1 MLSKYLDGAII
12 SGDMDAHGF
21 SPCTLF
27 LGQWTHT
34 YIHLDVG
41 GEGAL
46 FLILCIGC
54 WQVITCGPC
63 GVLMQNVRKG
73 VYIPKRDMKP
83 TISWCK
89 QETLH
94 R

>member
-1 MLSKYLDGAII
+1 MLSKYLDRAII

-21 SPCTLF
+21 SPCKLF

-46 FLILCIGC
+46 FLILCISC

-63 GVLMQNVRKG
+63 GVLMQNLRKG
-73 VYIPKRDMKP
+73 IYIAK
-83 TISWCK
+83 
-89 QETLH
+89 
-94 R
+94 